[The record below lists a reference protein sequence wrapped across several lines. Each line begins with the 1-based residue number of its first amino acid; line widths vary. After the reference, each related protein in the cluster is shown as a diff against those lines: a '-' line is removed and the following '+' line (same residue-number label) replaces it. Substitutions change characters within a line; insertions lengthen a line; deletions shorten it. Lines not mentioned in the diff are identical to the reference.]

1 MQPNLEWRLLDTG
14 FLSAAENMALDRI
27 LLESRADGESPNT
40 LRFLQFSAPSVL
52 VGCHQQLDQEVRLEF
67 CRERGLEVNRRI
79 TGGGAI
85 LFEPCHI
92 GWEIIASRDDPR
104 FHSTPA
110 ALSERF
116 ARVFCAA
123 LRDFS
128 GIQASF
134 RPRND
139 IEVRGRKIA
148 GTGGTTEGAAF
159 LFQGTLLVDLDVQT
173 MLHALRVPM
182 EKLNAHEID
191 SLRERVTTL
200 RAELGYSPEASAI
213 KEAVARAFAADF
225 GVAWTHAPLSAGERE
240 RLRCALPE
248 FQSESWIGRRMGP
261 SSRHMLKAIH
271 RGHGGAIHLLLD
283 ADAARGR
290 IRSANL
296 RGDFFASPARAVYD
310 LESRFKDAPAR
321 MDAVERI
328 LAQFFEDTPNP
339 FASLGADDFAGV
351 FRKALDK
358 LPYLNLGFSHEETN
372 DLFPVCGLLPDIMK
386 QEWGWFLLP
395 YCAKHLEC
403 ALRQR
408 DGCVECSQCSIGAGY
423 GMARAHS
430 LKPVT
435 ILNFEN
441 LSDQLRRIREE
452 RSGGFIG
459 CCCEGFY
466 TKHAR
471 DFESAGVPG
480 ILVAMDS
487 TTCYDLGKAR
497 DAYHGGFQHQT
508 HINLP
513 LLEKVLAVRCGADP
527 LVRAGPPGP
536 AVPSQSRLP
545 GACEGPAG
553 GPAADQGVR
562 PTRPADD

>member
-14 FLSAAENMALDRI
+14 FLSAAENMALDQI
-27 LLESRADGESPNT
+27 LLESRAAGESPNT
-40 LRFLQFSAPSVL
+40 LRFLQFAAPSVL

-92 GWEIIASRDDPR
+92 GWEIIASREDPR
-104 FHSTPA
+104 FQATPA
-110 ALSERF
+110 ALAEHF

-123 LRDFS
+123 LGEYF
-128 GIQASF
+128 GMEASF

-173 MLHALRVPM
+173 MLRALRVPM

-191 SLRERVTTL
+191 SLRERVTTM
-200 RAELGYSPEASAI
+200 RAELGYTPEASAV

-225 GVAWTHAPLSAGERE
+225 GVEWTRSALSAGERE
-240 RLRCALPE
+240 RLGRALPE
-248 FQSESWIGRRMGP
+248 FQSESWIGRRTGP
-261 SSRHMLKAIH
+261 SSRHLLKAIH
-271 RGHGGAIHLLLD
+271 RGRGGVIHLLLD
-283 ADAARGR
+283 ADATRGR
-290 IRSANL
+290 IRSATL
-296 RGDFFASPARAVYD
+296 RGDFFASPGRAVYD

-321 MDAVERI
+321 MDTVEEI
-328 LAQFFEDTPNP
+328 LAEFFQHAASP
-339 FASLGADDFAGV
+339 FASLGADDFARV

-358 LPYLNLGFSHEETN
+358 LPYLNL
-372 DLFPVCGLLPDIMK
+372 
-386 QEWGWFLLP
+386 
-395 YCAKHLEC
+395 
-403 ALRQR
+403 
-408 DGCVECSQCSIGAGY
+408 ECSACSIGEGY
-423 GMARAHS
+423 GLARAHS

-441 LSDQLRRIREE
+441 LRDHLERIRAE

-471 DFESAGVPG
+471 DFERAGVPG
-480 ILVAMDS
+480 VLVGMDS

-508 HINLP
+508 HINLR
-513 LLEKVLAVRCGADP
+513 LLGKVLALR
-527 LVRAGPPGP
+527 
-536 AVPSQSRLP
+536 
-545 GACEGPAG
+545 E
-553 GPAADQGVR
+553 AAR
-562 PTRPADD
+562 

>member
-14 FLSAAENMALDRI
+14 FLSAAENMALDRV
-27 LLESRADGESPNT
+27 LLESRAAGESPNT

-104 FHSTPA
+104 FRTTPA

-123 LRDFS
+123 LGERFAVH
-128 GIQASF
+128 ASF

-173 MLHALRVPM
+173 MLRALRVPM

-191 SLRERVTTL
+191 SLRERVTTM
-200 RAELGYSPEASAI
+200 RAELGYAPEAFAI

-225 GVAWTHAPLSAGERE
+225 GVAFARAPLSAGERE
-240 RLRCALPE
+240 RLARALPE
-248 FQSESWIGRRMGP
+248 FQSEGWIGRRSGP
-261 SSRHMLKAIH
+261 SARHMLKAIH
-271 RGHGGAIHLLLD
+271 RGRGGVIQLLLD

-321 MDAVERI
+321 MDAVEEI
-328 LAQFFEDTPNP
+328 LAEFFGAAASP
-339 FASLGADDFAGV
+339 FASLGADDFSRV

-358 LPYLNLGFSHEETN
+358 LPYLSLGFSHQETN
-372 DLFPVCGLLPDIMK
+372 ELFPVCGSLPEIMK

-395 YCAKHLEC
+395 YCAKHLAC

-408 DGCVECSQCSIGAGY
+408 DGCDECSQCSIGEGY

-430 LKPVT
+430 LRPVT

-441 LSDQLRRIREE
+441 LSEQLRRIRGE

-471 DFESAGVPG
+471 DFERAGVPG
-480 ILVAMDS
+480 ILVGMDS

-513 LLEKVLAVRCGADP
+513 LLEKVLAVWGGRPRP
-527 LVRAGPPGP
+527 LP
-536 AVPSQSRLP
+536 APW
-545 GACEGPAG
+545 PASASEERDE
-553 GPAADQGVR
+553 AAR
-562 PTRPADD
+562 

>member
-1 MQPNLEWRLLDTG
+1 MQPNLGWRLLDTG
-14 FLSAAENMALDRI
+14 FLSAAENMALDQV
-27 LLESRADGESPNT
+27 LLESRAAGESPNT
-40 LRFLQFSAPSVL
+40 LRFLQFATPSVL
-52 VGCHQQLDQEVRLEF
+52 VGCHQQVDQEVRLDF
-67 CRERGLEVNRRI
+67 CRRRGLEVNRRI

-104 FHSTPA
+104 FQATPA

-123 LRDFS
+123 LSQYFGMEAR
-128 GIQASF
+128 F

-139 IEVRGRKIA
+139 VEVRGRKIA

-173 MLHALRVPM
+173 MLRALRVPM

-191 SLRERVTTL
+191 SLRERVTTM
-200 RAELGYSPEASAI
+200 RAELGYTPDASAI

-225 GVAWTHAPLSAGERE
+225 GVEWIRSPLTVAERD
-240 RLRCALPE
+240 RLRRALPE
-248 FQSESWIGRRMGP
+248 FQSESWIGRRTGA

-271 RGHGGAIHLLLD
+271 RGRGGVIHLLLD
-283 ADAARGR
+283 TDAARGR

-296 RGDFFASPARAVYD
+296 RGDFFASPGRAVYD

-321 MDAVERI
+321 MDAVLEI
-328 LAQFFEDTPNP
+328 LAEFFRGTAAP
-339 FASLGADDFAGV
+339 FASLDAGDFACV

-358 LPYLNLGFSHEETN
+358 LPYLNLGFSHQETN
-372 DLFPVCGLLPDIMK
+372 DLFPVCGSLPEVMK

-395 YCAKHLEC
+395 YCAKDLDC
-403 ALRQR
+403 ALRQQ
-408 DGCVECSQCSIGAGY
+408 DGCEECSLCSIGEGY
-423 GMARAHS
+423 SLARAHS

-441 LSDQLRRIREE
+441 LRDHLGRIRAEQ
-452 RSGGFIG
+452 SGGFIG

-471 DFESAGVPG
+471 EFESAGVPG
-480 ILVAMDS
+480 VLVGMDS

-497 DAYHGGFQHQT
+497 DAYHGGLQHQT

-513 LLEKVLAVRCGADP
+513 LLEKVLALR
-527 LVRAGPPGP
+527 
-536 AVPSQSRLP
+536 
-545 GACEGPAG
+545 E
-553 GPAADQGVR
+553 AAR
-562 PTRPADD
+562 

>member
-14 FLSAAENMALDRI
+14 FLSAAENMALDQI
-27 LLESRADGESPNT
+27 LLESRAAGESPNT
-40 LRFLQFSAPSVL
+40 LRFLQFATPSVL
-52 VGCHQQLDQEVRLEF
+52 VGCHQQLDQEVRLDF

-85 LFEPCHI
+85 LFEPCHL

-104 FHSTPA
+104 FQATPA
-110 ALSERF
+110 ALAERF

-123 LRDFS
+123 LGECCGVDAR
-128 GIQASF
+128 F

-173 MLHALRVPM
+173 MLRALRVPM

-200 RAELGYSPEASAI
+200 RAELGYTPDASAI

-225 GVAWTHAPLSAGERE
+225 GVEWTRSSLTSGERE
-240 RLRCALPE
+240 RLRRALPE
-248 FQSESWIGRRMGP
+248 FQSESWIGRRAGA
-261 SSRHMLKAIH
+261 SSRQLLKAIH
-271 RGHGGAIHLLLD
+271 RGRGGVIHLLLD

-290 IRSANL
+290 IRSATL
-296 RGDFFASPARAVYD
+296 SGDFFASPGRAVYD

-321 MDAVERI
+321 MDAVEEI
-328 LAQFFEDTPNP
+328 LAEFFQGTAAP
-339 FASLGADDFAGV
+339 FASLDAGDFACA

-372 DLFPVCGLLPDIMK
+372 DLFPVCGSLPEVMK

-403 ALRQR
+403 ALRQQ
-408 DGCVECSQCSIGAGY
+408 DGCEECSLCSIGEGY

-441 LSDQLRRIREE
+441 LRDRLERIGAE

-471 DFESAGVPG
+471 DFERAGVPG
-480 ILVAMDS
+480 VLVGMDS

-508 HINLP
+508 HINLR
-513 LLEKVLAVRCGADP
+513 LLEKVLALR
-527 LVRAGPPGP
+527 
-536 AVPSQSRLP
+536 
-545 GACEGPAG
+545 E
-553 GPAADQGVR
+553 AAR
-562 PTRPADD
+562 

>member
-1 MQPNLEWRLLDTG
+1 MQQNPGWRLLDTG
-14 FLSAAENMALDRI
+14 LLSAAENMALDQV
-27 LLESRADGESPNT
+27 LLESRAAGESPNT
-40 LRFLQFSAPSVL
+40 LRFLQFATPSVL

-67 CRERGLEVNRRI
+67 CRERGLDVNRRI

-92 GWEIIASRDDPR
+92 GWEIIASREDPL
-104 FHSTPA
+104 FQATPA

-116 ARVFCAA
+116 ARVFCTA
-123 LRDFS
+123 LGEFD
-128 GIQASF
+128 GMQASY

-139 IEVRGRKIA
+139 IEVHGRKIG

-173 MLHALRVPM
+173 MLRALRVPM

-191 SLRERVTTL
+191 SLRERVTTM
-200 RAELGYSPEASAI
+200 RAELGYTPEAAGI
-213 KEAVARAFAADF
+213 KGAVARAFAADF
-225 GVAWTHAPLSAGERE
+225 GVQFVRAPLTAGERE
-240 RLRCALPE
+240 RLRRALPE
-248 FQSESWIGRRMGP
+248 FQSESWIGRRTGA

-271 RGHGGAIHLLLD
+271 RGPGGVIHLLLD

-296 RGDFFASPARAVYD
+296 RGDFFASPGRAVYD

-321 MDAVERI
+321 MDAVENI
-328 LAQFFEDTPNP
+328 LAEFFENTASP
-339 FASLGADDFAGV
+339 FASLGAADFAGV

-372 DLFPVCGLLPDIMK
+372 DLFPVCGTLPEVMK
-386 QEWGWFLLP
+386 QDWGWFLLP
-395 YCAKHLEC
+395 YCAKRLEC
-403 ALRQR
+403 AWRQQ
-408 DGCVECSQCSIGAGY
+408 DGCEECSLCSIGEGY

-430 LKPVT
+430 LKAVT

-441 LSDQLRRIREE
+441 LREHLRRIRAE

-466 TKHAR
+466 AKHAG
-471 DFESAGVPG
+471 DFERAGVPG
-480 ILVAMDS
+480 VLVGMDS

-508 HINLP
+508 QINLR
-513 LLEKVLAVRCGADP
+513 LLGKVLALR
-527 LVRAGPPGP
+527 
-536 AVPSQSRLP
+536 
-545 GACEGPAG
+545 E
-553 GPAADQGVR
+553 AAR
-562 PTRPADD
+562 

>member
-14 FLSAAENMALDRI
+14 FLSAAENMALDQI
-27 LLESRADGESPNT
+27 LLESRASGESPNT
-40 LRFLQFSAPSVL
+40 LRFLQFSTPSVL

-67 CRERGLEVNRRI
+67 CRERGLEINRRI

-92 GWEIIASRDDPR
+92 GWEIVATRDDPR
-104 FHSTPA
+104 FQATPA

-116 ARVFCAA
+116 ARVFCSA
-123 LRDFS
+123 LRELC
-128 GIQASF
+128 GIEASF

-139 IEVRGRKIA
+139 IEVHGRKIA

-159 LFQGTLLVDLDVQT
+159 LFQGTLLVDLDVHT

-200 RAELGYSPEASAI
+200 HAELGYAPEASAI
-213 KEAVARAFAADF
+213 KAAVARAFAADF
-225 GVAWTHAPLSAGERE
+225 GVEWNRAPLTPGERE
-240 RLRCALPE
+240 RLRVALPE
-248 FQSESWIGRRMGP
+248 FQSEAWIGRRTGC
-261 SSRHMLKAIH
+261 SARQLLKAIH
-271 RGHGGAIHLLLD
+271 RGRGGVVHLLLD

-290 IRSANL
+290 IRSATL
-296 RGDFFASPARAVYD
+296 RGDFFASPARAVFD

-321 MDAVERI
+321 MEAVETI
-328 LAQFFEDTPNP
+328 LADYFRDTANP
-339 FASLGADDFAGV
+339 FASLAAADFADA

-358 LPYLNLGFSHEETN
+358 LPYLTLGFSHQETN
-372 DLFPVCGLLPDIMK
+372 DLFPVCGSLPEIMK

-403 ALRQR
+403 ALRQQ
-408 DGCVECSQCSIGAGY
+408 DGCLECSLCSIGEGY
-423 GMARAHS
+423 AVARAHS

-435 ILNFEN
+435 ILSFEN
-441 LSDQLRRIREE
+441 LRDQLARIRQE

-466 TKHAR
+466 AKHAR
-471 DFESAGVPG
+471 DFERAGVPG
-480 ILVAMDS
+480 ILVNMDS
-487 TTCYDLGKAR
+487 TTCYDLGKSR
-497 DAYHGGFQHQT
+497 DAYHGAFDRQT

-513 LLEKVLAVRCGADP
+513 LIEKVLAVREAP
-527 LVRAGPPGP
+527 R
-536 AVPSQSRLP
+536 
-545 GACEGPAG
+545 
-553 GPAADQGVR
+553 
-562 PTRPADD
+562 

>member
-1 MQPNLEWRLLDTG
+1 MQTNLEWRLLDTG
-14 FLSAAENMALDRI
+14 FLSAAENMALDRV
-27 LLESRADGESPNT
+27 LLESRAEGQSPNT
-40 LRFLQFSAPSVL
+40 LRFLQFSTPSVL

-92 GWEIIASRDDPR
+92 GWEIIASRDDAR
-104 FHSTPA
+104 FHETPA

-123 LRDFS
+123 LAVHC
-128 GIQASF
+128 GLQASF

-159 LFQGTLLVDLDVQT
+159 LFQGTLLVDLDIPT
-173 MLHALRVPM
+173 MLRALRVPM

-191 SLRERVTTL
+191 SLRERVTTM
-200 RAELGYSPEASAI
+200 RAELGYMPDAAAI

-225 GVAWTHAPLSAGERE
+225 GVTFTRAPLTPGERE
-240 RLRCALPE
+240 RLREALPE
-248 FQSESWIGRRMGP
+248 FQSEGWIGRRTGG

-271 RGHGGAIHLLLD
+271 RGRGGVIHLLLD

-321 MDAVERI
+321 MDAVEQI
-328 LAQFFEDTPNP
+328 LAEFFGGAPGP
-339 FASLGADDFAGV
+339 FASLGAGDFAGV

-358 LPYLNLGFSHEETN
+358 LPYLGLGFSHEETN
-372 DLFPVCGLLPDIMK
+372 DLFPVCGSLPDIMK

-403 ALRQR
+403 VLRQQ
-408 DGCVECSQCSIGAGY
+408 DGCDECSLCTIGEGY

-435 ILNFEN
+435 ILNFES
-441 LSDQLRRIREE
+441 LREQLGRIRVAE
-452 RSGGFIG
+452 RGGFIG

-466 TKHAR
+466 SKHAR

-480 ILVAMDS
+480 ILVGMDS

-508 HINLP
+508 NVNLP
-513 LLEKVLAVRCGADP
+513 LLQKLLAVRE
-527 LVRAGPPGP
+527 AG
-536 AVPSQSRLP
+536 R
-545 GACEGPAG
+545 
-553 GPAADQGVR
+553 
-562 PTRPADD
+562 

>member
-14 FLSAAENMALDRI
+14 FLSAAENMALDQV
-27 LLESRADGESPNT
+27 LLESRAAEESPNT

-92 GWEIIASRDDPR
+92 GWEIIASRHDPR
-104 FHSTPA
+104 FQTTPA

-123 LRDFS
+123 LREHC
-128 GIQASF
+128 GVEASF

-139 IEVRGRKIA
+139 IEVSGRKIA

-173 MLHALRVPM
+173 MLQALRVPM

-200 RAELGYSPEASAI
+200 RGELGYAPEASTI

-225 GVAWTHAPLSAGERE
+225 GVEWRRAPLTPGERE
-240 RLRCALPE
+240 RLREALPE
-248 FQSESWIGRRMGP
+248 FQSEGWIGRRSGP
-261 SSRHMLKAIH
+261 SSRRMLKAIH
-271 RGHGGAIHLLLD
+271 RGPGGVIHLMLD

-310 LESRFKDAPAR
+310 LESRFKDAPAQ
-321 MDAVERI
+321 MEAVEAI
-328 LAQFFEDTPNP
+328 LAEFFESTASP
-339 FASLGADDFAGV
+339 FASLGAGDFAGV

-358 LPYLNLGFSHEETN
+358 LPYLSLGFSHEETN
-372 DLFPVCGLLPDIMK
+372 DLFPVCGSLPEILK

-403 ALRQR
+403 ALRHE
-408 DGCVECSQCSIGAGY
+408 DGCVECSLCSIGEGY
-423 GMARAHS
+423 GVARAHS

-435 ILNFEN
+435 ILSFEG
-441 LSDQLRRIREE
+441 LREQLGRIREE

-466 TKHAR
+466 VKHAR
-471 DFESAGVPG
+471 DFERAGVPG
-480 ILVAMDS
+480 ILVNMDS
-487 TTCYDLGKAR
+487 TTCYDLGKSR
-497 DAYHGGFQHQT
+497 DAYHGAFDRQT
-508 HINLP
+508 HLNLP
-513 LLEKVLAVRCGADP
+513 LIGKVLAAR
-527 LVRAGPPGP
+527 
-536 AVPSQSRLP
+536 
-545 GACEGPAG
+545 E
-553 GPAADQGVR
+553 AAR
-562 PTRPADD
+562 

>member
-1 MQPNLEWRLLDTG
+1 MAKPAPERDFGYTGSYFGGGRTPCAAAPLRHMQPNLGWRLLDTG
-14 FLSAAENMALDRI
+14 FLSAAENMALDQV
-27 LLESRADGESPNT
+27 LLESRAAGESPNT
-40 LRFLQFSAPSVL
+40 LRFLQFATPSVL

-92 GWEIIASRDDPR
+92 GWEIVASREDPR
-104 FHSTPA
+104 FQVAPA
-110 ALSERF
+110 ALSERL

-123 LRDFS
+123 LRELC
-128 GIQASF
+128 GMEASF

-148 GTGGTTEGAAF
+148 GTGGATEGAAF
-159 LFQGTLLVDLDVQT
+159 LFQGTLLVDLDVHT
-173 MLHALRVPM
+173 MLRALRVPM
-182 EKLNAHEID
+182 EKLDAHEID

-200 RAELGYSPEASAI
+200 RAELGYRPQAPAI

-225 GVAWTHAPLSAGERE
+225 GVEWARSPLPAGERE
-240 RLRCALPE
+240 RLSRTLPE
-248 FQSESWIGRRMGP
+248 FQSESWIGRRTGS
-261 SSRHMLKAIH
+261 SSRQMLKAIH
-271 RGHGGAIHLLLD
+271 RGRGGVIHLMLD

-310 LESRFKDAPAR
+310 LESRFKGAPAR
-321 MDAVERI
+321 MDAVEEI
-328 LAQFFEDTPNP
+328 LAEFFEEAAPQ
-339 FASLGADDFAGV
+339 FASLGVEDFARV

-358 LPYLNLGFSHEETN
+358 LPYLNLGFSQEETN
-372 DLFPVCGLLPDIMK
+372 DLFPVCGSLPEVMQ

-395 YCAKHLEC
+395 YCAKDLDC
-403 ALRQR
+403 ALRQQ
-408 DGCVECSQCSIGAGY
+408 DGCTECNLCSIGEGY

-430 LKPVT
+430 LKPLT
-435 ILNFEN
+435 IVSFEN
-441 LSDQLRRIREE
+441 LQDHLRRIRAGDG
-452 RSGGFIG
+452 RGFIG

-471 DFESAGVPG
+471 DFERAGVPG
-480 ILVAMDS
+480 ILVGMDS

-497 DAYHGGFQHQT
+497 DAYHGSFQHQT

-513 LLEKVLAVRCGADP
+513 LLEKVLALR
-527 LVRAGPPGP
+527 
-536 AVPSQSRLP
+536 
-545 GACEGPAG
+545 E
-553 GPAADQGVR
+553 AAR
-562 PTRPADD
+562 

>member
-1 MQPNLEWRLLDTG
+1 MQPNLGWRLLDTG

-27 LLESRADGESPNT
+27 LLESRAAGESPNT
-40 LRFLQFSAPSVL
+40 LRFLQFATPSVL
-52 VGCHQQLDQEVRLEF
+52 VGCHQQLDQEVRLDF

-92 GWEIIASRDDPR
+92 GWEIVASREDPR
-104 FHSTPA
+104 FQATPA

-123 LRDFS
+123 LRERY
-128 GIQASF
+128 GMEASF

-139 IEVRGRKIA
+139 IEVGGRKIA
-148 GTGGTTEGAAF
+148 GTGGVTEGAAF
-159 LFQGTLLVDLDVQT
+159 LFQGTLLVDLDVHT

-200 RAELGYSPEASAI
+200 RAELGYTPEASTI

-225 GVAWTHAPLSAGERE
+225 GVEWTRSPLTAGERE
-240 RLRCALPE
+240 RLRRTLPE
-248 FQSESWIGRRMGP
+248 FQSESWIGRRTGG
-261 SSRHMLKAIH
+261 SSRHTLKAIH
-271 RGHGGAIHLLLD
+271 RGRGGVIHLLLD

-321 MDAVERI
+321 MDAVEEI
-328 LAQFFEDTPNP
+328 LAEFFRDTAPP
-339 FASLGADDFAGV
+339 FASLGADDFARV

-358 LPYLNLGFSHEETN
+358 LPYLNLGFTHEETN
-372 DLFPVCGLLPDIMK
+372 DLFPVCGSLPEVMK

-395 YCAKHLEC
+395 YCAKDLGC
-403 ALRQR
+403 ALRQQ
-408 DGCVECSQCSIGAGY
+408 DGCHECSLCSIGEGY
-423 GMARAHS
+423 GMARAHA

-435 ILNFEN
+435 IVSFEN
-441 LSDQLRRIREE
+441 LRDHLGRMRAE
-452 RSGGFIG
+452 GGKGFIG

-471 DFESAGVPG
+471 DFERAGVPG
-480 ILVAMDS
+480 VLVGMDS
-487 TTCYDLGKAR
+487 ATCYDLGKAR
-497 DAYHGGFQHQT
+497 DAYHGSFQQQT

-513 LLEKVLAVRCGADP
+513 LLEKVLALR
-527 LVRAGPPGP
+527 
-536 AVPSQSRLP
+536 
-545 GACEGPAG
+545 E
-553 GPAADQGVR
+553 AAR
-562 PTRPADD
+562 